1 VILKQKGLR
10 IKTLA
15 LIGLLA
21 IFVISTAAFY
31 ACKSGEKQF
40 PVIDKASDFELV
52 NQNNEEIRL
61 NQFLGKVVVLS
72 FIYIRCPMPKMC
84 PLTTKNFR
92 RLQESLEDELSKN
105 VVLLLITFDP
115 DSDTPG
121 ALKKYGEMYGADFS
135 NWHFL
140 TGTKQAIDKVCDDYG
155 IIHERQ
161 ENALIRH
168 SVILYLVDQEQNVR
182 KMYIGNKWKPEEI
195 KKDIMTLI
203 D

>member
-1 VILKQKGLR
+1 MILKQKGLR

-15 LIGLLA
+15 LIGHLA
-21 IFVISTAAFY
+21 VFNISTATFY

-52 NQNNEEIRL
+52 NQNNEEIWL

-72 FIYIRCPMPKMC
+72 FIYIKCPMPKMC

-121 ALKKYGEMYGADFS
+121 ALKKYGEMYGADFR

-161 ENALIRH
+161 ENGLIRH

-182 KMYIGNKWKPEEI
+182 KMYIANKWKPEEI